1 MLALELLYENVL
13 ARFAAE
19 LEVGATA
26 IEQPFG
32 WRSPARRTGAQRIV
46 WVPGDDGD
54 VGAVTGAIKPG
65 RNPRPLWTIGE
76 LCTVYV
82 EAYDRASAEN
92 DLAQYRATRLLLDQ
106 FLRAVHHAAP
116 GRVDVGRARWVDD
129 KNERRAGAAIRLVI
143 EVEAMVPDVELET
156 TTAASSIEVEELDA
170 TEIVES
176 SLEEEEP

>member
-1 MLALELLYENVL
+1 MLALELLYESVL

-32 WRSPARRTGAQRIV
+32 WRAPARHTGAQRIV

-82 EAYDRASAEN
+82 EAYDRSAPESEI
-92 DLAQYRATRLLLDQ
+92 AQYRAARLLLDQ
-106 FLRAVHHAAP
+106 LLRAVHHAMP
-116 GRVDVGRARWVDD
+116 GRIDIGRARWVDD

-143 EVEAMVPDVELET
+143 AVEAMVPDLELVT
-156 TTAASSIEVEELDA
+156 TTAASEIEVGLLDA
-170 TEIVES
+170 TDLIES
-176 SLEEEEP
+176 TLEEP